1 MALLSSFR
9 STRKIPLDLLQL
21 TWIRVTYYFYYFVL
35 KRCAWCGGCWENN
48 NQTWSGWKKCLC
60 WKFRNNK
67 GSSDQVDTAE
77 CLIEYFSPLFS
88 TYSSEVPECMIILFG
103 VSWISD
109 TANALHDSDNRDKQD
124 EQLLKQNQTLEEF
137 FYNIYNF
144 LNGDMWRQETIW
156 LLLCIVL

>member
-1 MALLSSFR
+1 MFDR
-9 STRKIPLDLLQL
+9 IFSTP
-21 TWIRVTYYFYYFVL
+21 V
-35 KRCAWCGGCWENN
+35 
-48 NQTWSGWKKCLC
+48 
-60 WKFRNNK
+60 
-67 GSSDQVDTAE
+67 
-77 CLIEYFSPLFS
+77 FS

-144 LNGDMWRQETIW
+144 LNGDM
-156 LLLCIVL
+156 